1 MTLNQ
6 LLKEVYALGFD
17 EDEGLNEDFVFSVNR
32 ALKMIYTELVAS
44 EKLKI
49 TIEAKD
55 DKSFDIRRYAN
66 NVMFVMSA
74 PLDSCGYI
82 IKGGRVD
89 GYTVTLPDTFVGEVF
104 VYYKPSPKVLSIDHG
119 EYALEIPEYI
129 THLLPL
135 LTAFFVFLDDDV
147 EKAEYYMS
155 LYRSEALKIARAYAF
170 SQDNTY
176 TDVTGWA

>member
-17 EDEGLNEDFVFSVNR
+17 EADELSEEFVFSVNR

-49 TIEAKD
+49 TIGPED
-55 DKSFDIRRYAN
+55 EKSFDLRKYADN
-66 NVMFVMSA
+66 IMFVMSA
-74 PLDSCGYI
+74 PLDTDGYI
-82 IKGGRVD
+82 IKGARSD
-89 GYTVTLPDTFVGEVF
+89 GYIITLPDSFVGDAF
-104 VYYKPSPKVLSIDHG
+104 IFYKPSPKTLSIDNG
-119 EYALEIPEYI
+119 DYTLDVPEYT

-135 LTAFFVFLDDDV
+135 LTAFFVFLDDDS

-155 LYRSEALKIARAYAF
+155 LYRSEAIKILRAYAF
-170 SQDNTY
+170 SQNNTY
-176 TDVTGWA
+176 QDVTGWA